1 MRYPNPHKW
10 NPGLRQ
16 GRERT
21 RNARAAAGTDPET
34 WTYEELYARARAL
47 HLPGCGG
54 MTRRQLIDEL
64 RPTRPAD
71 RETRDARH
79 SRREAVA

>member
-1 MRYPNPHKW
+1 
-10 NPGLRQ
+10 
-16 GRERT
+16 
-21 RNARAAAGTDPET
+21 
-34 WTYEELYARARAL
+34 
-47 HLPGCGG
+47 

-71 RETRDARH
+71 RESRDARE